1 MATIE
6 QPKEKKSL
14 FSFFKRKQDNGS
26 DTSSTSKGKG
36 KKGEHSNDI
45 DAKAEETIRKIE
57 QAERNIQGFLVPK
70 HFRYLS
76 KYRNNS
82 FFRLTS
88 LIFLLTLIVGGAQ
101 LYKWTVAH
109 NNKKVSEIA
118 QRLELDESS
127 RLQQQ
132 ASGLR
137 PVKNKFQELE
147 VLRRQLR
154 IPMAPVLDTIEKT
167 IPESI
172 SINRIEW
179 LCPPMAASDSLR
191 RRATLRIEVYF
202 PHNIDANDT
211 NLISWPDKMR
221 EKIGE
226 YGLKIVQSDWG
237 PEKKFEPT
245 NEQKVKAKDPFGS
258 TRTLS
263 LSVELAGD

>member
-1 MATIE
+1 MAIIE

-14 FSFFKRKQDNGS
+14 FSIFKRKKS
-26 DTSSTSKGKG
+26 EAPSSK
-36 KKGEHSNDI
+36 SNKQESQKDI
-45 DAKAEETIRKIE
+45 DQEAAETIKKI
-57 QAERNIQGFLVPK
+57 QLAERNIQGFLVPK
-70 HFRYLS
+70 HFRSLS

-82 FFRLTS
+82 FFRITS
-88 LIFLLTLIVGGAQ
+88 LIFVVVLMIAGLQ

-109 NNKKVSEIA
+109 NNKRISEVA
-118 QRLELDESS
+118 QKLELDESS

-167 IPESI
+167 IPDNI
-172 SINRIEW
+172 SINKVEW
-179 LCPPMAASDSLR
+179 ICPPMAASGTLR

-202 PHNIDANDT
+202 PHNIDANDPT
-211 NLISWPDKMR
+211 LISWPDKMR
-221 EKIGE
+221 EKISE

-245 NEQKVKAKDPFGS
+245 NEQKVKAKVPFGS
-258 TRTLS
+258 TRTLTV
-263 LSVELAGD
+263 SVELGGD

>member
-6 QPKEKKSL
+6 EPKEKKSL
-14 FSFFKRKQDNGS
+14 FSFFKRKQKDSSSRGS
-26 DTSSTSKGKG
+26 KPNQNK
-36 KKGEHSNDI
+36 DI
-45 DAKAEETIRKIE
+45 DAEAKEELRKIE
-57 QAERNIQGFLVPK
+57 LAERNIQGFLVPK
-70 HFRYLS
+70 HFRTLS

-88 LIFLLTLIVGGAQ
+88 LIFILILVISGIQ
-101 LYKWTVAH
+101 VFKWTVAH
-109 NNKKVSEIA
+109 NNKRIA
-118 QRLELDESS
+118 DVAQKLEMDESG

-132 ASGLR
+132 AAGLR

-167 IPESI
+167 IPDNI
-172 SINRIEW
+172 SINKINW
-179 LCPPMAASDSLR
+179 LCPPAAAAGSLR
-191 RRATLRIEVYF
+191 RRATVQIEVYF
-202 PHNIDANDT
+202 PSNVDANDAS
-211 NLISWPDKMR
+211 LMAWPERMR
-221 EKIGE
+221 EKISE

-245 NEQKVKAKDPFGS
+245 NEQRVKAKGPLGS